1 MTARGKAA
9 KEMYETRRAEM
20 QARGEAAKE
29 MYETRRAEMQARG
42 EAAKEMLNSK
52 PRESRVAIS
61 TLEVASRI
69 LDLERELRGPILRIT
84 AIQGWDRRPRP

>member
-1 MTARGKAA
+1 MAGGGGGA

-52 PRESRVAIS
+52 TRESRVAIS

-69 LDLERELRGPILRIT
+69 LDLERELREATRNKAKL
-84 AIQGWDRRPRP
+84 AN